1 MQQMTLHGKL
11 LEKRYGLISGK
22 EEQSK
27 REKSTSR
34 WNFRKMMLC
43 QKEIYVIIAEKRTA
57 GKLIRPSFFRTVK
70 KLFYIQSGKN
80 PERSVIIL
88 W

>member
-57 GKLIRPSFFRTVK
+57 GKFNPTVLFRIVK
-70 KLFYIQSGKN
+70 KFFTDNLEKS
-80 PERSVIIL
+80 
-88 W
+88 

>member
-1 MQQMTLHGKL
+1 MQEMTLHGKL

-22 EEQSK
+22 EQQNK

-43 QKEIYVIIAEKRTA
+43 
-57 GKLIRPSFFRTVK
+57 
-70 KLFYIQSGKN
+70 
-80 PERSVIIL
+80 
-88 W
+88 

>member
-34 WNFRKMMLC
+34 WNFRKIMLC

-70 KLFYIQSGKN
+70 KFFTDNLEKS
-80 PERSVIIL
+80 
-88 W
+88 

>member
-34 WNFRKMMLC
+34 WNFRKIMLC

-57 GKLIRPSFFRTVK
+57 GERFKFCVNR
-70 KLFYIQSGKN
+70 KN
-80 PERSVIIL
+80 
-88 W
+88 